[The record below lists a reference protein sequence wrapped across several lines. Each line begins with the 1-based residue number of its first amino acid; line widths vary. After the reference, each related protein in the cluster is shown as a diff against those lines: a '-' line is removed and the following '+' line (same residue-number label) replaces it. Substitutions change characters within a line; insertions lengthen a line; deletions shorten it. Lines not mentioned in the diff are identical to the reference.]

1 MKAAI
6 LITFAS
12 ILLLSVFWGGPDPR
26 LTPGVLVPYEPDQDP
41 IEAMPSSLHING
53 SLRVRRSP
61 HWRTSASALAS
72 SSPSTTGGDAM
83 RASPLWIS
91 LSAGA

>member
-26 LTPGVLVPYEPDQDP
+26 LAPGVLVPYEPDQDP
-41 IEAMPSSLHING
+41 IETHASLA
-53 SLRVRRSP
+53 V
-61 HWRTSASALAS
+61 
-72 SSPSTTGGDAM
+72 
-83 RASPLWIS
+83 
-91 LSAGA
+91 